1 MERTLIIASGEKA
14 GPTLARFLAGCGLT
28 APPTFASSGAEARR
42 RLHESEYDLIFL
54 NAPLSDEF
62 GGELAQRA
70 AHETSASVFL
80 LVKAEIADDISAK
93 VEQDGI
99 LVLPKPLNRELLYAA
114 VRLAH
119 AVRVQLNAVMQE
131 NQKLRRKLEE
141 TRLVDRAKCILI
153 ECCGMTEPEAHA
165 YLEKRAMDRRQTKRE
180 AAMEILQTQEE

>member
-99 LVLPKPLNRELLYAA
+99 GGGTQLFNA
-114 VRLAH
+114 AH
-119 AVRVQLNAVMQE
+119 AVPCGQVVISVFLQDIYDYFHIYLLVFHHEYQGFAFQVCTSFLQSEVCAMRICVQNRKYTLKTITNLNII
-131 NQKLRRKLEE
+131 
-141 TRLVDRAKCILI
+141 ILI
-153 ECCGMTEPEAHA
+153 
-165 YLEKRAMDRRQTKRE
+165 L
-180 AAMEILQTQEE
+180 

>member
-1 MERTLIIASGEKA
+1 M
-14 GPTLARFLAGCGLT
+14 
-28 APPTFASSGAEARR
+28 
-42 RLHESEYDLIFL
+42 
-54 NAPLSDEF
+54 
-62 GGELAQRA
+62 
-70 AHETSASVFL
+70 
-80 LVKAEIADDISAK
+80 
-93 VEQDGI
+93 
-99 LVLPKPLNRELLYAA
+99 NRELLYAA

-141 TRLVDRAKCILI
+141 TRLGDRAKCILI